1 VGNKVIVETSLEV
14 IVTRVEDSVGVGVGV
29 VLEVKVTRV
38 EDSVELEIGVALEET
53 STLEVISGATDA
65 SELAEGVTVG
75 STATEEDA
83 TRAGRTAP
91 QTCSTP
97 V

>member
-1 VGNKVIVETSLEV
+1 MVGSSVLEV
-14 IVTRVEDSVGVGVGV
+14 RVTRVEDSVGVGVGV
-29 VLEVKVTRV
+29 ALEV
-38 EDSVELEIGVALEET
+38 T
-53 STLEVISGATDA
+53 SILGVISGTTDA
-65 SELAEGVTVG
+65 SELAEEVAVG
-75 STATEEDA
+75 STATDEVA

>member
-1 VGNKVIVETSLEV
+1 MLEV
-14 IVTRVEDSVGVGVGV
+14 RVTEVEDSVGVGVGVAVEVRVTRVEDSVGVGVGV
-29 VLEVKVTRV
+29 
-38 EDSVELEIGVALEET
+38 ALEET
-53 STLEVISGATDA
+53 SLLGVISGTTDA
-65 SELAEGVTVG
+65 SELAEGVIVG
-75 STATEEDA
+75 STTTDEDA

>member
-1 VGNKVIVETSLEV
+1 MAGTSVLKVR
-14 IVTRVEDSVGVGVGV
+14 VTRVEDSVGVGVGV
-29 VLEVKVTRV
+29 
-38 EDSVELEIGVALEET
+38 ALEET
-53 STLEVISGATDA
+53 SMLEVISGTTDA
-65 SELAEGVTVG
+65 SELADGVTVG

-97 V
+97 F